1 MYKDHSDIPEDIASF
16 FILLAGTDKVEQ
28 IPLEDINGFA
38 VMMTEEG
45 PRFNEDFVRE
55 LYEGVGRN

>member
-1 MYKDHSDIPEDIASF
+1 MYTAHSEIPSDIASF
-16 FILLAGTDKVEQ
+16 FILLAGVDAVEQ

-38 VMMTEEG
+38 VMMTEQG
-45 PRFNEDFVRE
+45 PSVNEDFIRE